1 MDETTRSSAPEPTQA
16 VPSPALEPAQGTVPW
31 MKTPDPPLRAPT
43 DLELT
48 QAIPPASAAS
58 DTVTDAEKRRR
69 IEAEMTKLGLSPD
82 EVRRLLNANSH
93 TADVAPTPL
102 PKPALISNMPPA
114 STPAKKGSDRVTA
127 DSLQAFA
134 AQLKAEKDA
143 VRQVAITTAGKSLPE
158 FRESSVAE
166 IRAGEPLL
174 RDATMLRRREKFVE
188 AEAKCR
194 EALELVPK
202 DAAALEMLGDI
213 LQGVA
218 RIDEAL
224 AAYKRAREADPRR
237 ASAEKKYADLLMRQ
251 ENWANYDPE
260 AAPPNVWLSV
270 LLSLILPGAGQFFY
284 QSYVKGAIILLLDAI
299 CVYLL
304 LGSPWGLA
312 GSQVH
317 KGIHSGLI
325 AIFAFTIVVYIGAAA
340 DTISEGKKA
349 RD

>member
-1 MDETTRSSAPEPTQA
+1 MDETTRPSTPEPTQA
-16 VPSPALEPAQGTVPW
+16 LPSSARPTVEPTQVI
-31 MKTPDPPLRAPT
+31 PPLAAPV
-43 DLELT
+43 EE
-48 QAIPPASAAS
+48 IS
-58 DTVTDAEKRRR
+58 DAEKRKR
-69 IEAEMTKLGLSPD
+69 IEAEMTKLGLSPN

-102 PKPALISNMPPA
+102 AKPAAMPPMPLA
-114 STPAKKGSDRVTA
+114 ATPAKKGSDRVTA

-143 VRQVAITTAGKSLPE
+143 VRQVAITTAGKNLPE

-166 IRAGEPLL
+166 IRAGETLL

-194 EALELVPK
+194 EALELVPR

-260 AAPPNVWLSV
+260 NSAPNVRFSV
-270 LLSLILPGAGQFFY
+270 LLSLCLPGAGQFFY
-284 QSYVKGAIILLLDAI
+284 RSYLKGAVFLALDVIIG
-299 CVYLL
+299 YLL
-304 LGSPWGLA
+304 FWSPLGLA
-312 GSQVH
+312 DRH
-317 KGIHSGLI
+317 RHSGIGPSLI
-325 AIFAFTIVVYIGAAA
+325 GLLACTVVLYIAAIA
-340 DTISEGKKA
+340 DTVSESKKA
-349 RD
+349 ID

>member
-1 MDETTRSSAPEPTQA
+1 MDETPERSVPEPTQA
-16 VPSPALEPAQGTVPW
+16 FPPSARP
-31 MKTPDPPLRAPT
+31 TP
-43 DLELT
+43 EQT
-48 QAIPPASAAS
+48 QAIPPVAAL
-58 DTVTDAEKRRR
+58 VPPVEEITDAEKRRR

-93 TADVAPTPL
+93 TADVAPSAL
-102 PKPALISNMPPA
+102 PKPALVPPTLRP
-114 STPAKKGSDRVTA
+114 TPSPQKGSDRVTA

-143 VRQVAITTAGKSLPE
+143 VRQVAITTAGRSLPE

-166 IRAGEPLL
+166 VRAAETLT
-174 RDATMLRRREKFVE
+174 RDANMLRRREKFIE

-202 DAAALEMLGDI
+202 DAATLEMLGDI

-224 AAYKRAREADPRR
+224 AAYKRARDADPRR
-237 ASAEKKYADLLMRQ
+237 ATAEKKYADLLMRQ

-260 AAPPNVWLSV
+260 TSTPPNARLAV
-270 LLSLILPGAGQFFY
+270 LVSLLLPGAGQFFY
-284 QSYVKGAIILLLDAI
+284 GSYVKGAVLLLLDAI

-304 LGSPWGLA
+304 TASPWGLS
-312 GSQVH
+312 GSHVH
-317 KGIHSGLI
+317 KGVSPGLI
-325 AIFAFTIVVYIGAAA
+325 AIFAFTIVLYVGAVA
-340 DTISEGKKA
+340 DTISESKRA
-349 RD
+349 D